1 MAAKKK
7 TTAKGSKKKLNLSEM
22 DQTHGK
28 TEVEFEPSTLEQVW
42 GNDGLE
48 TYGTNDEVKYLE
60 MLNGMAK
67 VDMQEHATKVGLIPI
82 DNIDIL
88 RGRLVKEFKKHQNAY
103 RRPKKVASREIKL
116 SKNIKDIL
124 GEGK

>member
-7 TTAKGSKKKLNLSEM
+7 TTTKGSKKKLNLSEM

-28 TEVEFEPSTLEQVW
+28 TEIEYEPSTLEQVW

-60 MLNGMAK
+60 TLNGMAK

-82 DNIDIL
+82 DNIEIL
-88 RGRLVKEFKKHQNAY
+88 KGRLVKEFKKHVNAY
-103 RRPKKVASREIKL
+103 RRPKVVPGRDIKL
-116 SKNIKDIL
+116 SKAVKDIL

>member
-1 MAAKKK
+1 
-7 TTAKGSKKKLNLSEM
+7 M

-28 TEVEFEPSTLEQVW
+28 TETEYEPSTLEQVW

-48 TYGTNDEVKYLE
+48 TYGTNNEVKYLE

-88 RGRLVKEFKKHQNAY
+88 KGRLVKEFKKHVNAY
-103 RRPKKVASREIKL
+103 RRPKVVPGREIKL
-116 SKNIKDIL
+116 SKAVKDIL